1 MATIRDVAQRAGVS
15 VATVSNYLNAAKPVS
30 SAASERIRA
39 AIEALQYTP
48 SAAAKN
54 LRAQK
59 NHEIGLIL
67 PNLDDPYYVQIFQ
80 GIEKAFSGST
90 YFLNVAFTNDL
101 PELERGALE
110 GFLSKQICGLILISC
125 QPDNW
130 KYYYDNFT
138 SKSRPI
144 VMIDRRIK
152 SLDANFVGVDSEV
165 SIRQLTATLL
175 ARGFRSLYLLAGPE
189 GFSCEDG
196 CAAAFHGAHTQAG
209 VPLTS
214 TQFLR
219 APLTKEAA
227 FSRTVSLLRTCQPDA
242 ILTTSSLLA
251 TGVIEALHLLG
262 FTTDEIPVL
271 TLGEEHWNRHT
282 QTFAAF
288 SSSRPAIKAGDTAA
302 KLLLGQLV
310 SPLRDTEQVILHDS
324 TLRTALDRAKLFDHR
339 GASVPPARGQKL
351 RILMLDTPSVHLFQG
366 LIRNF
371 EQRSGVQTEI
381 RFLPHHAIFDEISTG
396 TERYD
401 VTMFDIPWLPLLAG
415 HVLADFTDEL
425 GTLDTSQFFP
435 NCFEHFGAF
444 RGRIYGIPFM
454 YAPQMLYY
462 RKDLFSDPTLRA
474 EFERETGARLR
485 PPLTLKEYNAIAAFF
500 TNSTDAVDYGVS
512 VAAAYNECF
521 APELYFRLHAF
532 QSRILDDDGLP
543 AFDSPQTLKAYI
555 NFRRTIHLAKPDYLQ
570 ATDVSIVDDFL
581 RGDTAMLI
589 TYPAFLTNATDL
601 RESSASIGCSLVP
614 GRRPLLGGWSFGISS
629 RSPLR
634 EEALAFLRWTCDE
647 GISNYFTI
655 MGGQTA
661 ISSTYTNDEMVKLY
675 PWLPLYFKTYPSTQ
689 PQYHFTFPDGRPM
702 PSNQIDDV
710 LCKWAYQCLVYNM
723 DISAAI
729 AATEQELR
737 ALLIKRDDVAGKNIP
752 PVSLPKGIR

>member
-15 VATVSNYLNAAKPVS
+15 IATVSNYLNASKPVS
-30 SAASERIRA
+30 PGAAERIRR
-39 AIEALQYTP
+39 AIEELQYTP
-48 SAAAKN
+48 SDAAKK
-54 LRAQK
+54 LRTQT
-59 NHEIGLIL
+59 NHEIGVIL
-67 PNLDDPYYVQIFQ
+67 PNLDDPYYVQVFQ
-80 GIEKAFSGST
+80 GLEKAFSRST
-90 YFLNVAFTNDL
+90 YFMNVAFSDDL
-101 PELERGALE
+101 PQLERAALE
-110 GFLSKQICGLILISC
+110 GFLSKQISGLILVSC

-152 SLDANFVGVDSEV
+152 SLDANFVTVDNEV
-165 SIRQLTATLL
+165 SIRQLTAALL
-175 ARGFRSLYLLAGPE
+175 ARGLRSLYLLAGPE

-196 CAAAFHGAHTQAG
+196 CAAAFHGAHIQADI
-209 VPLTS
+209 PLAPE
-214 TQFLR
+214 QLQR

-227 FSRTVSLLRTCQPDA
+227 FSRTVSLLRTRRPGA
-242 ILTTSSLLA
+242 ILTTSSLMA
-251 TGVIEALHLLG
+251 TGVIEGLHLLG
-262 FTTDEIPVL
+262 YTTDEIPVL
-271 TLGEEHWNRHT
+271 TLGEEHWNRYT
-282 QTFAAF
+282 QTFASF

-302 KLLLGQLV
+302 NLLLGQLV

-324 TLRTALDRAKLFDHR
+324 TMRSLLDRPGFFNAT
-339 GASVPPARGQKL
+339 PACAELPSEQKL

-371 EQRSGVQTEI
+371 EKRSGIQTEI
-381 RFLPHHAIFDEISTG
+381 RFLPHHAIFDEIRSG
-396 TERYD
+396 AERYD

-415 HVLADFTDEL
+415 HVLEDFTEEL
-425 GTLDTSQFFP
+425 DSFDTSQFFP

-462 RKDLFSDPTLRA
+462 RKDLFEDAVLRA
-474 EFERETGARLR
+474 EFERETGVRLH
-485 PPLTLKEYNAIAAFF
+485 PPLTLKEYNAIASFF
-500 TNSTDAVDYGVS
+500 TNSTNAVDYGVS

-532 QSRILDDDGLP
+532 QSRILGDDGLP
-543 AFDSPQTLKAYI
+543 VFDSPQTLKAYI
-555 NFRRTIHLAKPDYLQ
+555 NFRRTIHLAKPNYLE

-601 RESSASIGCSLVP
+601 RKSSTSIGCSLVP

-629 RSPLR
+629 RSRLR
-634 EEALAFLRWTCDE
+634 EQALAFLRWTCDE

-689 PQYHFTFPDGRPM
+689 PQYHFSFPDGRPM

-710 LCKWAYQCLVYNM
+710 LCKWAYKCLIYNM
-723 DISAAI
+723 DISTAI
-729 AATEQELR
+729 AATEQELT
-737 ALLIKRDDVAGKNIP
+737 ALLTK
-752 PVSLPKGIR
+752 

>member
-1 MATIRDVAQRAGVS
+1 MVTIRDVAQRAGVS
-15 VATVSNYLNAAKPVS
+15 IATVSNYLNASKPVS
-30 SAASERIRA
+30 TGTADRIRR
-39 AIEALQYTP
+39 AIEELQYTP
-48 SAAAKN
+48 SDAAKK
-54 LRAQK
+54 LRTQT
-59 NHEIGLIL
+59 NREIGVIL
-67 PNLDDPYYVQIFQ
+67 PNLDDPYYIQVFQ
-80 GIEKAFSGST
+80 GLEKAFSHST
-90 YFLNVAFTNDL
+90 YFMNVAFSDDL
-101 PELERGALE
+101 PQLERAAIE
-110 GFLSKQICGLILISC
+110 GFLSKQISGLILVSC

-130 KYYYDNFT
+130 KYYYDHFT

-152 SLDANFVGVDSEV
+152 SLDANFVTVDNEV
-165 SIRQLTATLL
+165 SVRQLTAALL
-175 ARGFRSLYLLAGPE
+175 ARGFRSLCLLAGPE

-196 CAAAFHGAHTQAG
+196 CAAAFRGAHIQADI
-209 VPLTS
+209 PLDPE
-214 TQFLR
+214 QFQR
-219 APLTKEAA
+219 TPMTKEAA
-227 FSRTVSLLRTCQPDA
+227 FSRTVTLLRTHRPDA
-242 ILTTSSLLA
+242 ILTTSSLMA
-251 TGVIEALHLLG
+251 TGVIEGLHLLG
-262 FTTDEIPVL
+262 YTTDEIPVL

-282 QTFAAF
+282 QTFASF
-288 SSSRPAIKAGDTAA
+288 SSSRPAIKVGDTAA
-302 KLLLGQLV
+302 NLLLAQLV
-310 SPLRDTEQVILHDS
+310 SPLRDTEQVILHDR
-324 TLRTALDRAKLFDHR
+324 TLHTALDCVKLLDRPH
-339 GASVPPARGQKL
+339 VCVLPAHEQKL

-371 EQRSGVQTEI
+371 EKQSSIQTEI
-381 RFLPHHAIFDEISTG
+381 RFLPHHAIFDEISNG
-396 TERYD
+396 ADRYD

-415 HVLADFTDEL
+415 HVLTDFTDEL

-435 NCFEHFGAF
+435 NFFENFGAF

-462 RKDLFSDPTLRA
+462 RKDLFSDATLCA

-532 QSRILDDDGLP
+532 DSQIFDNDGLP
-543 AFDSPQTLKAYI
+543 VFDSPQTLKAYL
-555 NFRRTIHLAKPDYLQ
+555 NFRRTIHLAKPNYLE

-581 RGDTAMLI
+581 RGETAMLI

-601 RESSASIGCSLVP
+601 RKSSVSIGCSLVP
-614 GRRPLLGGWSFGISS
+614 GRRPLLGGWSFGISN
-629 RSPLR
+629 RSPHR

-647 GISNYFTI
+647 DISNYFTI

-710 LCKWAYQCLVYNM
+710 LCKWAYQCLIYDM

-737 ALLIKRDDVAGKNIP
+737 ELLAK
-752 PVSLPKGIR
+752 

>member
-1 MATIRDVAQRAGVS
+1 MATIRDVAQHAGVS
-15 VATVSNYLNAAKPVS
+15 IATVSNYLNASKPVS
-30 SAASERIRA
+30 PGAAERIRR
-39 AIEALQYTP
+39 AIEELQYTP
-48 SAAAKN
+48 SDAAKK
-54 LRAQK
+54 LRTQT
-59 NHEIGLIL
+59 NREVGVIL
-67 PNLDDPYYVQIFQ
+67 PNLDDPYYVQVFQ
-80 GIEKAFSGST
+80 GLEKAFSHST
-90 YFLNVAFTNDL
+90 YFMNVAFSDDL
-101 PELERGALE
+101 PQLERAAIE
-110 GFLSKQICGLILISC
+110 GFLSKQISGLILVSC

-152 SLDANFVGVDSEV
+152 SLDANFVTVDNEV
-165 SIRQLTATLL
+165 SVRQLTATLL
-175 ARGFRSLYLLAGPE
+175 ARGFRSLYLFAGPE

-196 CAAAFHGAHTQAG
+196 CAAAFRGAHIQANI
-209 VPLTS
+209 PLAAEQLQRT
-214 TQFLR
+214 
-219 APLTKEAA
+219 PLTKEVA
-227 FSRTVSLLRTCQPDA
+227 FSRTVSLLRTRRPGA
-242 ILTTSSLLA
+242 ILTTSSLIA
-251 TGVIEALHLLG
+251 TGVIEGVHLLG
-262 FTTDEIPVL
+262 YTTDEIPVL
-271 TLGEEHWNRHT
+271 TLGEEHWNRYT
-282 QTFAAF
+282 QTFASF
-288 SSSRPAIKAGDTAA
+288 SSSRPAIKVGDTAA
-302 KLLLGQLV
+302 NLLLGQLV

-324 TLRTALDRAKLFDHR
+324 TLRTALDRVKLFAHPS
-339 GASVPPARGQKL
+339 GCVPPMCGKKL

-371 EQRSGVQTEI
+371 EKQSGVQTEI

-396 TERYD
+396 SDRYD
-401 VTMFDIPWLPLLAG
+401 VTMFDIPWLPLLAS

-435 NCFEHFGAF
+435 NFFEHFGAF
-444 RGRIYGIPFM
+444 QGRIYGIPFM

-462 RKDLFSDPTLRA
+462 RKDLFSDSTLRA

-521 APELYFRLHAF
+521 APELYFRLYAF
-532 QSRILDDDGLP
+532 ESRIFDDDGLP

-555 NFRRTIHLAKPDYLQ
+555 NFRRTIHLAKPNYLE

-581 RGDTAMLI
+581 RGETAMLI

-601 RESSASIGCSLVP
+601 RKSSVSIGCSLVP
-614 GRRPLLGGWSFGISS
+614 GRRPLLGGWSFGISN

-647 GISNYFTI
+647 DISNYFTI

-702 PSNQIDDV
+702 PSKQIDDV
-710 LCKWAYQCLVYNM
+710 LCKWAYQCLIYNM
-723 DISAAI
+723 DISTAI

-737 ALLIKRDDVAGKNIP
+737 ELLAK
-752 PVSLPKGIR
+752 

>member
-15 VATVSNYLNAAKPVS
+15 IATVSNYLNASKPVS
-30 SAASERIRA
+30 PGAADRIRR
-39 AIEALQYTP
+39 AIEELQYTP
-48 SAAAKN
+48 SDAAKK
-54 LRAQK
+54 LRTQI
-59 NHEIGLIL
+59 NHEVGVIL
-67 PNLDDPYYVQIFQ
+67 PNLDDPYYVQVFQ
-80 GIEKAFSGST
+80 GLEKAFSHST
-90 YFLNVAFTNDL
+90 YFMNVAFSDDL
-101 PELERGALE
+101 PQLERAAIE
-110 GFLSKQICGLILISC
+110 GFLSKQISGLILVSC

-152 SLDANFVGVDSEV
+152 SLDANFVTVDNEV
-165 SIRQLTATLL
+165 SVRQLTAALL

-196 CAAAFHGAHTQAG
+196 CAAAFRGAHIQADI
-209 VPLTS
+209 PLAPE
-214 TQFLR
+214 QLQR

-227 FSRTVSLLRTCQPDA
+227 FSRTVSLLRTCRPGA
-242 ILTTSSLLA
+242 ILTTSSLMA
-251 TGVIEALHLLG
+251 TGVIEGLHLLG
-262 FTTDEIPVL
+262 YTTDEIPVL
-271 TLGEEHWNRHT
+271 TLGEEHWNRYT
-282 QTFAAF
+282 QTFASF

-302 KLLLGQLV
+302 NLLLGQLV

-324 TLRTALDRAKLFDHR
+324 TMHSLLDRSGLL
-339 GASVPPARGQKL
+339 GALPAHTELPSERKL

-371 EQRSGVQTEI
+371 EKQSGIQTEI
-381 RFLPHHAIFDEISTG
+381 RFLPHHAIFDEIRSG
-396 TERYD
+396 ADRYD

-415 HVLADFTDEL
+415 HVLGDFTEEL
-425 GTLDTSQFFP
+425 DSFDTSQFFP
-435 NCFEHFGAF
+435 NCFQHFGAF

-462 RKDLFSDPTLRA
+462 RKDLFEDAVLRA
-474 EFERETGARLR
+474 EFERETGVRLH
-485 PPLTLKEYNAIAAFF
+485 PPLTLKEYNAIASFF
-500 TNSTDAVDYGVS
+500 TNSTNAVDYGVS

-532 QSRILDDDGLP
+532 QSRILGDDGLP
-543 AFDSPQTLKAYI
+543 VFDSPQTLKAYI
-555 NFRRTIHLAKPDYLQ
+555 NFRRTIHLAKPNYLE

-601 RESSASIGCSLVP
+601 RKSSTSIGCSLVP

-629 RSPLR
+629 RSSMR
-634 EEALAFLRWTCDE
+634 EQALAFLRWTCDE

-710 LCKWAYQCLVYNM
+710 LCKWAYKCLIYNM
-723 DISAAI
+723 DISTAI
-729 AATEQELR
+729 AATEQELTE
-737 ALLIKRDDVAGKNIP
+737 LLTK
-752 PVSLPKGIR
+752 